1 MNYFGKIFSNISQA
15 YSELNP
21 ATLTGAIDVIVVE
34 QEDGTYLTSPFHVRF
49 GKMGVLRSREKIVDI
64 EINDEPVEIHMKLGD
79 SGEAYFLEECDD
91 EDENEVLAVDDTAA
105 TTPDGQTNDLL
116 NDNDNEPKCE
126 QPGHDSSLE
135 TSARNDLPD
144 SIIIDNNNES
154 TYIEPIHSSTTNIV
168 QVTNKSIIA
177 IDQSSTDSST
187 STPCSSSSSNQ
198 KRTRRK
204 KKAKHGQKPSLSQN
218 FPELPDSIQPNKEP
232 SIELQLKNTYHH
244 NTENDLHP
252 FSDGEYDTK
261 KQRESISS
269 ECYKSD
275 SEIETARNE
284 KLPNQD
290 YISWDWGEL
299 PHVKNDSTP
308 ILDHS
313 KSSMPMPVPEALS
326 DQSKSVLGGVLNFMI
341 KEQDGP
347 ISIDLNATKDDDKGI
362 YLDELDPNDMN
373 PEVAAKYFPKFRSS
387 LTSKPSNLSTK
398 IPATSS
404 DDEIESGKG
413 QSLSNSPRSIDF
425 NYQQSDTI
433 HSDFVDRVKEQ
444 LMIPGDLYS
453 LSRIY
458 HDMSMSLCGRVEDLI
473 ENPDNTERFL
483 QSIISFDDFNEN
495 PLQILDNPNLV
506 IRMGSEY
513 YTWKMASS
521 MILSLLLFQR
531 PLSDQTMQLLKE
543 KCIPK
548 KANPQNARSWRSWF
562 RSPTQSESNHQQS
575 TEQAITN
582 NVNISN
588 NNLTSS
594 VNMTPTKSSNNYSSN
609 SIEYVSDDETY
620 NSVIISN
627 SAKNST
633 TNKQDSNTGAK
644 KKYRKV
650 LRLSSDVLKKLN
662 LRHGCNKIMFSVTTA
677 YQGTTACES
686 KIFLWRHDDKIIISD
701 IDGTITKSDVL
712 GHILPYIGKDW
723 AQIGVTKLYANI
735 EQNGYKFLYLSARAI
750 GQAKGTRDYLTSVCQ
765 DGQCLPDGPV
775 LLSPTSLFSAL
786 HREVIEKKPEE
797 FKISCLKDIQSLF
810 PMNPFFAG
818 FGNKINDTWAYK
830 AVGIDIS
837 RIFTINHRGELKL
850 EKIMSFKSSYGEL
863 SQFVDQMFPP
873 LDKDRLVD
881 QNTYDYNSFL
891 YWRTDIPII
900 DEKEL
905 IGSTNGLSSV
915 SAK

>member
-1 MNYFGKIFSNISQA
+1 
-15 YSELNP
+15 
-21 ATLTGAIDVIVVE
+21 
-34 QEDGTYLTSPFHVRF
+34 
-49 GKMGVLRSREKIVDI
+49 
-64 EINDEPVEIHMKLGD
+64 MKLGD

-91 EDENEVLAVDDTAA
+91 DDDGNDDEEEEDKIPAVDDTAA
-105 TTPDGQTNDLL
+105 TTPDGQTNDL
-116 NDNDNEPKCE
+116 NDNDNEAKCDKPV
-126 QPGHDSSLE
+126 QDSSVE
-135 TSARNDLPD
+135 ASAENVSAQNDLPVPIND
-144 SIIIDNNNES
+144 ESSAIEHSSATTTTTTQVINNN
-154 TYIEPIHSSTTNIV
+154 
-168 QVTNKSIIA
+168 NKITA
-177 IDQSSTDSST
+177 IDPSSTDSST

-204 KKAKHGQKPSLSQN
+204 KKTKHGQKPSLSQN
-218 FPELPDSIQPNKEP
+218 FPELPDSIQLNKEQ
-232 SIELQLKNTYHH
+232 SIEQQLKNSYQQT
-244 NTENDLHP
+244 NEKDLHP
-252 FSDGEYDTK
+252 FSDSEYDTK

-275 SEIETARNE
+275 SEIETSRSE
-284 KLPNQD
+284 KISNNQD
-290 YISWDWGEL
+290 FISWDWGEL

-308 ILDHS
+308 ILNHTKS
-313 KSSMPMPVPEALS
+313 SISSMPIAMAELTS
-326 DQSKSVLGGVLNFMI
+326 DQSKSMLGGVLNFMT

-347 ISIDLNATKDDDKGI
+347 NSIDPSGSKDDDKGI

-387 LTSKPSNLSTK
+387 LTTKPSNILT
-398 IPATSS
+398 ATSS
-404 DDEIESGKG
+404 DDDIESGKG
-413 QSLSNSPRSIDF
+413 ASLSNSPRSADF
-425 NYQQSDTI
+425 NYQQPETL

-458 HDMSMSLCGRVEDLI
+458 HDMSMSLCGHVEDLI

-521 MILSLLLFQR
+521 MVLSLLLFQR
-531 PLSDQTMQLLKE
+531 PLSDKTMQVLKE

-548 KANPQNARSWRSWF
+548 KVNNQNSRSWRSWF
-562 RSPTQSESNHQQS
+562 RSPTQSESNQQS
-575 TEQAITN
+575 TEPAATTTIDSSSN
-582 NVNISN
+582 SSSN
-588 NNLTSS
+588 NIHTSGAN
-594 VNMTPTKSSNNYSSN
+594 VTPTKNSNNNYSSN

-627 SAKNST
+627 NSARNST
-633 TNKQDSNTGAK
+633 TNKQDSNTGTK

-650 LRLSSDVLKKLN
+650 LRLSSEVLKKLN

-686 KIFLWRHDDKIIISD
+686 KIFLWRHNDKIIISD

-723 AQIGVTKLYANI
+723 AQMGVTKLYASI
-735 EQNGYKFLYLSARAI
+735 GQNGYKFLYLSARAI
-750 GQAKGTRDYLTSVCQ
+750 GQAKGTRDYLTSICQ

-786 HREVIEKKPEE
+786 HRLVV
-797 FKISCLKDIQSLF
+797 
-810 PMNPFFAG
+810 FFEI
-818 FGNKINDTWAYK
+818 NKLIND
-830 AVGIDIS
+830 
-837 RIFTINHRGELKL
+837 
-850 EKIMSFKSSYGEL
+850 
-863 SQFVDQMFPP
+863 
-873 LDKDRLVD
+873 
-881 QNTYDYNSFL
+881 
-891 YWRTDIPII
+891 
-900 DEKEL
+900 
-905 IGSTNGLSSV
+905 
-915 SAK
+915 